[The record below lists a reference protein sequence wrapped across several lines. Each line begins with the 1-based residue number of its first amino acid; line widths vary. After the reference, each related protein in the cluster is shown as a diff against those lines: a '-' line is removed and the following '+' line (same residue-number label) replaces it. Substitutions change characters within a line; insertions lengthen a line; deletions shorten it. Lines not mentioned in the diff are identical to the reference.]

1 MSLWKDKQKEY
12 NMKSLVKL
20 INESNYGPFGAI
32 LDYNYLCLYLMFEY
46 FTRNQKAKNDLV
58 KMFNQNKSKLKP
70 DLVKWFESEFD
81 DFLDDWED
89 ELSEY
94 AENDLMEE

>member
-1 MSLWKDKQKEY
+1 
-12 NMKSLVKL
+12 
-20 INESNYGPFGAI
+20 
-32 LDYNYLCLYLMFEY
+32 MFEY

-94 AENDLMEE
+94 DENDLMEE